1 MLLSTVF
8 AALLLLVVAV
18 YYLVPRRRRCP
29 GCGAKRDPGSPLCT
43 ECGWIHD
50 DPEDPT
56 EVGEDDAEQDVVAE
70 PWRGE

>member
-56 EVGEDDAEQDVVAE
+56 EVGEDDAEQDVVPE